1 MAQEARSAFLH
12 SMAVRVPTAQT
23 FKGAHMSST
32 SARQRRL
39 SSALVAVL
47 VLAAFFLQPIPAS
60 AVDVGSEQDTAGP
73 QIASFSSTPAAVD
86 VRLAAATITATAQIT
101 DDLSGL
107 NVARVF
113 YRSPSGI
120 QSQTFVF
127 GSHNR
132 TSGDALSGMYSS
144 SVSIDT
150 QQESGI
156 WRVSGATTTDAVGNT
171 RSYSEAEAR
180 AFGTADFTVTSNR
193 DATKP
198 AVTAVRWSPSPL
210 DVSGG
215 DGMPVFEWDATDEGG
230 SGVYYVNISVSS
242 PSLRQRISGQAVDF
256 SSTVR
261 NAHTFTAVGAMGTP
275 TGSGVSFENG
285 VPQYSEPGTWTVN
298 YVQVMDRANNQTTYQ
313 GTALAAILQ
322 GPFVVAANPTDT
334 TDPVIS
340 AYRFSPASIDV
351 STAPKSVNVEID
363 VSDELS
369 GVQAGWVTFK
379 SPIITTASPQ
389 FITRTASFFQTLPQP
404 RITAGTL
411 TASVTFPTY
420 DRSGDWSVD
429 QVCVVDRV
437 KHVVCRSG
445 AALGPLGPTGL
456 NVVANE
462 PPAVAVTG
470 VQNGATYQAGSVP
483 AAACDVRDRE
493 DGVVSGV
500 QPVVTGPDAGGAYTA
515 TCSYTDRG
523 GKTGTATVTYKVEGP
538 VNTPPTVTV
547 TGVTATSYELGAE
560 PVPGCTV
567 TDAEDTG
574 ETAVPAVGPADGAH
588 GLGARAVTCSYTDDG
603 GLTATSSVTYTV
615 VDTGLPTLSGA
626 PTTSPNAAGW
636 YRGDVT
642 IHWTAEDTGT
652 GIDPATVPVDE
663 TISTEGTGQTRTA
676 SVADLAGNTATATSA
691 PAVNIDRT
699 APSVGTPSFS
709 LNPKAT
715 TQSTTLSAAVSDNL
729 SGVVGGEYFLESD
742 PGAGNGTP
750 LTLGADRATLTHV
763 FGTNL
768 APGVYTV
775 GVRSVDAA
783 GNWSATATELL
794 VVYDPNGGF
803 VTGGG
808 HIASPAG
815 AWAADPSAS
824 GRATFGF
831 VSKYQKGAATPTG
844 NTEFQFNAG
853 GLNFSSTSYE
863 WLVISGARAQYK
875 GNGTVN
881 GVAGYKFLLT
891 ATDGAVNGGGGA
903 DKFRI
908 KITKD
913 GTVVYDNLLGAAD
926 DATNAQVLTGG
937 SIVIHAK

>member
-1 MAQEARSAFLH
+1 MLH
-12 SMAVRVPTAQT
+12 SVAIRVSPAHK
-23 FKGAHMSST
+23 FIGAHMSST
-32 SARQRRL
+32 RAHPRDVL
-39 SSALVAVL
+39 SALVAVL
-47 VLAAFFLQPIPAS
+47 VLAAFCLQAPPAS

-86 VRLAAATITATAQIT
+86 VRTTAATVTATAQIT

-107 NVARVF
+107 SAARVF

-120 QSQTFVF
+120 QGQTFVF

-132 TSGDALSGMYSS
+132 TSGDALNGTYSMS
-144 SVSIDT
+144 LSIDT
-150 QQESGI
+150 QQESGL
-156 WRVSGATTTDAVGNT
+156 WKVSGATTTDAVGNS

-180 AFGTADFTVTSNR
+180 AFGAADFTVTSNR

-242 PSLRQRISGQAVDF
+242 PSNRQRISGQAVDF

-261 NAHTFTAVGAMGTP
+261 NAHTFTGIGTMGTP
-275 TGSGVSFENG
+275 VGTGTHFENG
-285 VPQYSEPGTWTVN
+285 VPQYSEPGTWDVD
-298 YVQVMDRANNQTTYQ
+298 YVQVIDRANNQTTYQ
-313 GTALAAILQ
+313 GAALAAILQ
-322 GPFVVAANPTDT
+322 GPFQVAANPVDT
-334 TDPVIS
+334 ADPVIH

-351 STAPKSVNVEID
+351 STAPKTVNVEID

-379 SPIITTASPQ
+379 SPTITTASPQ
-389 FITRTASFFQTLPQP
+389 FITRTASFYQTLAQP
-404 RITAGTL
+404 RITTGTI
-411 TASVTFPTY
+411 TAAVTFPTY

-437 KHVVCRSG
+437 KHLVCRSG
-445 AALGPLGPTGL
+445 AALAPLGPTGL

-470 VQNGATYQAGSVP
+470 VQDGATYQAGSVP

-493 DGVVSGV
+493 DGVVTSV
-500 QPVVTGPDAGGAYTA
+500 QPVTTGPDAANGYTV
-515 TCSYTDRG
+515 TCTYTDKG
-523 GKTGTATVTYKVEGP
+523 GKTGTATVTYTVEGP

-547 TGVTATSYELGAE
+547 TGVTATTYELGSE
-560 PVPGCTV
+560 PTPGCTV

-574 ETAVPAVGPADGAH
+574 EAATPATGPASGAH
-588 GLGARAVTCSYTDDG
+588 GLGTRTVTCSYTDDG
-603 GLTATSSVTYTV
+603 GLTATSTVTYTV
-615 VDTGLPTLSGA
+615 VDTGLPTLTGA

-642 IHWTAEDTGT
+642 IHWTAGDTGT
-652 GIDPATVPVDE
+652 GIDPATMPADDIV
-663 TISTEGTGQTRTA
+663 STEGTGQTRTA
-676 SVADLAGNTATATSA
+676 SVADLAGNTATATSTPGVNIDKTA
-691 PAVNIDRT
+691 PAV
-699 APSVGTPSFS
+699 GTPAFS

-715 TQSTTLSAAVSDNL
+715 TQSSSLSAAVSDNL

-750 LTLGADRATLTHV
+750 LALSADKTTLTHTV
-763 FGTNL
+763 GTNL

-815 AWAADPSAS
+815 AWTADPSAS

-853 GLNFSSTSYE
+853 GLNFSSTSYD

-875 GNGTVN
+875 GSGTVN
-881 GVAGYKFLLT
+881 GAAGYKFLLT
-891 ATDGAVNGGGGA
+891 ATDGAVSGGGGA

-913 GTVVYDNLLGAAD
+913 GNVIYDNLLGAPD
-926 DATNAQVLTGG
+926 DTSNAQVLTGG
-937 SIVIHAK
+937 SIVIHSK